1 MSQPLFTTNRNIILA
16 SASPRR
22 QSFLH
27 ELGLQFTTKPADI
40 DETPEPEESAED
52 FVRRMAA
59 GKAESIASL
68 HPDAVVIGADTVIS
82 HHGEILGKPTS
93 PAEALTILQKLQGTN
108 HIVMT
113 ALGLYCREDNLAAT
127 LVGATTVTF
136 GRFPKEVLDAY
147 IRSGEPM
154 DKAGAYAIQGIA
166 AQFVKN
172 INGSFSGVMGLPL
185 YETVALLK
193 QCGVSAFD
201 KQNKSDEQPAT
212 PSAIRQ

>member
-1 MSQPLFTTNRNIILA
+1 MNQPLFTTDRKIILA

-22 QSFLH
+22 QSFLQ
-27 ELGLQFTTKPADI
+27 ELGLQFTTKPAAI

-59 GKAESIASL
+59 GKAESISSL

-82 HHGEILGKPTS
+82 HQGEILGKPAS
-93 PAEALTILQKLQGTN
+93 QAEALTILQKLQGTS

-136 GRFPKEVLDAY
+136 GRFPKEVLESY

-154 DKAGAYAIQGIA
+154 DKAGAYAIQGQGGFLIE
-166 AQFVKN
+166 K
-172 INGSFSGVMGLPL
+172 INGSCSTVIGLPMNEL
-185 YETVALLK
+185 VTLLLRH
-193 QCGVSAFD
+193 GVISVDQA
-201 KQNKSDEQPAT
+201 E
-212 PSAIRQ
+212 

>member
-154 DKAGAYAIQGIA
+154 DKAGAYAIQGQGGFLIE
-166 AQFVKN
+166 K
-172 INGSFSGVMGLPL
+172 INGSCSTVIGLPMNEL
-185 YETVALLK
+185 VTLLLSHR
-193 QCGVSAFD
+193 VISVD
-201 KQNKSDEQPAT
+201 REE
-212 PSAIRQ
+212 